1 MEHAT
6 YLIIAYMAIWGGLA
20 GYLLWLSNRQR
31 RTARQL
37 ELLCIQLEQQEEL
50 S

>member
-20 GYLLWLSNRQR
+20 GYLLWLSNCQR

-37 ELLCIQLEQQEEL
+37 ELLCAQLEQQEDL

>member
-1 MEHAT
+1 MQNAT

-20 GYLLWLSNRQR
+20 GYLLWLSSRQR
-31 RTARQL
+31 RTEHSLERLCAQL
-37 ELLCIQLEQQEEL
+37 EEPEEL